1 MALTDGDRKLI
12 AAFRDAFE
20 RKYAADPRF
29 SGVVREDRPDETY
42 LTSRFAVADRV
53 WLEMTIRPL
62 IPQVR
67 AGVVTDDRWRNED
80 LEERIEE
87 TGDTMSEFVELG
99 FDEAGLEWP
108 DPPVEHFREAGKYFC
123 FLTPFEID
131 SLAELNGAAGER
143 LTRVF
148 EGYYEAFRGAIEK
161 MKVAAE

>member
-1 MALTDGDRKLI
+1 MPLSDGDRKLI
-12 AAFRDAFE
+12 SAFRDAFE
-20 RKYAADPRF
+20 RKYAGDARF
-29 SGVVREDRPDETY
+29 SGVVREDRPDESY

-67 AGVVTDDRWRNED
+67 AGIVTDDRWRNED
-80 LEERIEE
+80 FEERIEE

-108 DPPVEHFREAGKYFC
+108 NPPVEHFRESGKYFC
-123 FLTPFEID
+123 FLTPFEIG
-131 SLAELNGAAGER
+131 SLAELNGPAGDR

-148 EGYYEAFRGAIEK
+148 EGYYEAFRRAIEK